1 MECEK
6 FESLIID
13 ELYGELDEVTSAA
26 VKRHAAGCARC
37 GALLSGFRATRKVA
51 ALPVEEPSSDLED
64 RILSAVREQQK
75 VLPLRARMSTMLSR
89 AGAWAMQ
96 PQTAMAA
103 VLLLV
108 IGTSFV
114 LVQSRK
120 GMAPSSDMRAA
131 EGAPVA
137 AVATGAASAYALD
150 GKESAFAHGLEQ
162 TDQPG
167 RTRAPQTTPTASAN
181 QVPLELAEKRDD
193 ESVAHHAGP
202 PKDKEEL
209 AANAATIA
217 GAETYRNGWG
227 GDLTTRGA
235 TGGGGGAAVGQ
246 VTVQQA
252 QASPVGG
259 GTFDAARQLYNQQH
273 YEEAKTQW
281 DALAPSDP
289 NAALWAA
296 RADKAKNGC
305 TAAVIQRYEQLRA
318 RAGNTTTGNDATL
331 EVGRCYRSAG
341 NSDLARSRF
350 SSLLQA
356 QNYAPQAQAEL
367 DQMSP
372 AAARKSMQR
381 ESAPRPVAT
390 TTATAPAS
398 QPAQKAAADSAGY

>member
-6 FESLIID
+6 FENLLID

-37 GALLSGFRATRKVA
+37 GALLSGLRATRKVA

-75 VLPLRARMSTMLSR
+75 VLPFRARMSTLLSR

-120 GMAPSSDMRAA
+120 GIAPASDMRAA
-131 EGAPVA
+131 EGTPVVA
-137 AVATGAASAYALD
+137 APGAAASAYAFD
-150 GKESAFAHGLEQ
+150 GKEAAFAHGIEQ
-162 TDQPG
+162 TEQQG
-167 RTRAPQTTPTASAN
+167 RARLPAASPNASAEA
-181 QVPLELAEKRDD
+181 LLDGEKRDTD
-193 ESVAHHAGP
+193 KPVSNHAGP
-202 PKDKEEL
+202 AKDKDEL
-209 AANAATIA
+209 SANAATIA
-217 GAETYRNGWG
+217 GTDDLRGGWNG
-227 GDLTTRGA
+227 DFQSRGNVA
-235 TGGGGGAAVGQ
+235 GAGGGAGHLATG
-246 VTVQQA
+246 QA
-252 QASPVGG
+252 QAQQAAPVIVTG
-259 GTFDAARQLYNQQH
+259 GTFDAARQQYNQQH
-273 YEEAKTQW
+273 YEEAKNAW
-281 DALAPSDP
+281 DSLAPSDP

-305 TAAVIQRYEQLRA
+305 TAAVIQRYEQLRQ

-341 NSDLARSRF
+341 NTELARSRF

-356 QNYAPQAQAEL
+356 QNYAPQAQSEL

-372 AAARKSMQR
+372 AVASKSMQR

-390 TTATAPAS
+390 TTSAPVS
-398 QPAQKAAADSAGY
+398 TPPTQKASGY